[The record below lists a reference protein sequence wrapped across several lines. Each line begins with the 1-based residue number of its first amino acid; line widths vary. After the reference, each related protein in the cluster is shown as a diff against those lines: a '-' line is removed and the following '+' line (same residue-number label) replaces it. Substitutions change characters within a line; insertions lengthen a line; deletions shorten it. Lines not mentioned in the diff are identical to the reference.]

1 MVDLAGFWKEFNN
14 LNYTEMTEQI
24 KEVVT
29 ELGLG
34 GFASV
39 AITANTIVEKHQ
51 NNEMIDWTLHTLS
64 VVATTVIAGV
74 TLHLIKKLLDH
85 KPKK

>member
-1 MVDLAGFWKEFNN
+1 
-14 LNYTEMTEQI
+14 MTESI
-24 KEVVT
+24 KEIAT

-34 GFASV
+34 GFASI
-39 AITANTIVEKHQ
+39 ALTTPKILNEHF

-74 TLHLIKKLLDH
+74 SLHLVKLLID
-85 KPKK
+85 KYKKK